1 MGGGEEAVSLGFL
14 PFLGR
19 VYLVI
24 IFVWVWEV
32 SEEEGLVVWGRTHGS
47 GPC

>member
-1 MGGGEEAVSLGFL
+1 MRVAFGGCGWCGWEISLEGGGDEEVSLGFR

-24 IFVWVWEV
+24 IFV
-32 SEEEGLVVWGRTHGS
+32 
-47 GPC
+47 

>member
-24 IFVWVWEV
+24 IFV
-32 SEEEGLVVWGRTHGS
+32 VVGRAEMSSLDCSRNDWAVGR
-47 GPC
+47 

>member
-1 MGGGEEAVSLGFL
+1 MGGGEEEVSLGFR

-24 IFVWVWEV
+24 IFVWRWEV
-32 SEEEGLVVWGRTHGS
+32 SGGQDLVVCGRTHCC